1 VNSISHDVAV
11 SAISIKRGETLT
23 FAGGV
28 GPVWRVTHGVFKL
41 ESYEGENCA
50 LIQLAKPGDLIGVE
64 VLCHKAY
71 AYTVRAIVD
80 AEVEIHL
87 ASHAHSDPSIL
98 VQAFLQ
104 QQRQTFDMYKLRT
117 GSISTR
123 LSYLMSLLKYRLD
136 GEQANIQRTDLPTLK
151 DIAKVI
157 DATVETV
164 CRDLNDLIPA
174 RTQAKSK
181 KKLISNWSQ
190 AATVSL
196 AEIMPA

>member
-1 VNSISHDVAV
+1 
-11 SAISIKRGETLT
+11 
-23 FAGGV
+23 
-28 GPVWRVTHGVFKL
+28 
-41 ESYEGENCA
+41 
-50 LIQLAKPGDLIGVE
+50 
-64 VLCHKAY
+64 
-71 AYTVRAIVD
+71 
-80 AEVEIHL
+80 
-87 ASHAHSDPSIL
+87 
-98 VQAFLQ
+98 
-104 QQRQTFDMYKLRT
+104 
-117 GSISTR
+117 
-123 LSYLMSLLKYRLD
+123 MSLLKYRLD

>member
-1 VNSISHDVAV
+1 MNSISHDVAV
-11 SAISIKRGETLT
+11 SVISIKRGETLT
-23 FAGGV
+23 FAGEV
-28 GPVWRVTHGVFKL
+28 GPVWRVTQGVFKL

-50 LIQLAKPGDLIGVE
+50 LIQLAKPGDLVGVE

-80 AEVEIHL
+80 AKVEIHL

-136 GEQANIQRTDLPTLK
+136 GLEESIQRTDLPILK
-151 DIAKVI
+151 DIAKII
-157 DATVETV
+157 DSTVETV
-164 CRDLNDLIPA
+164 CRDLNELIPA
-174 RTQAKSK
+174 RPQAKSK
-181 KKLISNWSQ
+181 KKSIATWSH
-190 AATVSL
+190 AAKDSL
-196 AEIMPA
+196 ASAIPV

>member
-1 VNSISHDVAV
+1 MNSISHDVAV

-28 GPVWRVTHGVFKL
+28 GPVWRVTQGVFKL

-50 LIQLAKPGDLIGVE
+50 LIQLAKPGDLVGVE

-117 GSISTR
+117 GSISAR

-136 GEQANIQRTDLPTLK
+136 GLEESIQRTDLPILK
-151 DIAKVI
+151 DIAKII
-157 DATVETV
+157 DSTVETV
-164 CRDLNDLIPA
+164 CRDLNELIPA
-174 RTQAKSK
+174 RPQAKSK
-181 KKLISNWSQ
+181 KKSIATWSH
-190 AATVSL
+190 AAKDSL
-196 AEIMPA
+196 ASVIPA